1 MAFLYQKVI
10 LLESKQSFWHL
21 KKQKQKQMLCQRWR
35 TKSNHKEP
43 LEKTLNEGHL
53 PDKWLVIFR
62 NVSEGLRKCCRMKE
76 IEEMQLNTR
85 LSQDYDSH
93 HFDVEE
99 SETKIGEASTA
110 QRSLSGSNPV

>member
-1 MAFLYQKVI
+1 
-10 LLESKQSFWHL
+10 
-21 KKQKQKQMLCQRWR
+21 MLCQRWR

-85 LSQDYDSH
+85 LSQDYDSY